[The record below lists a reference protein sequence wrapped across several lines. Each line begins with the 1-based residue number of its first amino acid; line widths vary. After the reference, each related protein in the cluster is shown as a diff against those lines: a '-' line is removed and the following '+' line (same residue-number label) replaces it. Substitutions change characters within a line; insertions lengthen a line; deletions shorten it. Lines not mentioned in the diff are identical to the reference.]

1 MLSYNHSFAQMCS
14 LIWSGFLGEWVGLF
28 FLGKNI
34 CNYVLWIW
42 YRHLHVFSQENFAF
56 LIKLNIH
63 FVKNCRNPEIVL
75 QDELSKR
82 PCKNFLST
90 GVCNFMENC
99 KFSHLTTDR
108 KAELE
113 KLVKEKQKARERKSA
128 DQQDKDP
135 EKKLSEWLSKRS
147 KTDDQD
153 LSTRSDEAPLL
164 PVYEIPPHVT
174 QIQNPPPSI
183 LPPPADVL
191 RGLSFVD
198 WGWLD
203 IKKGWRITIFF
214 TDIWELSDIT

>member
-1 MLSYNHSFAQMCS
+1 MGRRYYCDFCDKSFADNPTHR
-14 LIWSGFLGEWVGLF
+14 
-28 FLGKNI
+28 KN
-34 CNYVLWIW
+34 
-42 YRHLHVFSQENFAF
+42 HLKGVQHQRNRKAHYDSF
-56 LIKLNIH
+56 
-63 FVKNCRNPEIVL
+63 RNPEIEL

-108 KAELE
+108 KADLE

-174 QIQNPPPSI
+174 HIQNPPPSI

-198 WGWLD
+198 WG
-203 IKKGWRITIFF
+203 
-214 TDIWELSDIT
+214 

>member
-1 MLSYNHSFAQMCS
+1 M
-14 LIWSGFLGEWVGLF
+14 
-28 FLGKNI
+28 
-34 CNYVLWIW
+34 
-42 YRHLHVFSQENFAF
+42 
-56 LIKLNIH
+56 KLNIQ

-113 KLVKEKQKARERKSA
+113 KLVKEKQKARERKTA

-153 LSTRSDEAPLL
+153 MNSRSDEAPLL
-164 PVYEIPPHVT
+164 PVYEIPSHVT

-198 WGWLD
+198 WG
-203 IKKGWRITIFF
+203 
-214 TDIWELSDIT
+214 